1 METKRPTNPAAEEI
15 LGQYFPVLDNGFI
28 SIVDYLGT
36 DECIESA
43 ARVSY
48 GAGTRKISQ
57 TRGLIRYLKRHRH
70 TTPSEMVELK
80 FHVCCPIFVMR
91 QWIRHRTSSTNE
103 LSGRYSLLP
112 LVFYSPTQEQF
123 KTQSKNNNQGR
134 GEIIDEQKYEAAIQ
148 RWNEL
153 RKHSSHLYTDL
164 AEADVARELAR
175 IDLPLSTYTQ
185 FYWKVNLHNLFHFL
199 GLRADSHAQWEIRE
213 FAKVM
218 AGMTKRVAPLSFEA
232 WMDYDIGGASFSR
245 MELKLIKD
253 LIARN
258 VHMISAELDFH
269 ISENYEMS
277 KREITEFLNKLQI
290 QELDNFELDLTKAK
304 TPEYFQKIMQD
315 AVPKIDANTP
325 SM

>member
-1 METKRPTNPAAEEI
+1 METKRPTNPAVEEI

-28 SIVDYLGT
+28 SIVDYFGT

-134 GEIIDEQKYEAAIQ
+134 GEIIDEQKYEVAIQ

-153 RKHSSHLYTDL
+153 RKQSSHLYTDL

-258 VHMISAELDFH
+258 AHMTSVELDFH

-277 KREITEFLNKLQI
+277 KREVTEFLNKMEI

>member
-1 METKRPTNPAAEEI
+1 
-15 LGQYFPVLDNGFI
+15 
-28 SIVDYLGT
+28 
-36 DECIESA
+36 
-43 ARVSY
+43 
-48 GAGTRKISQ
+48 
-57 TRGLIRYLKRHRH
+57 
-70 TTPSEMVELK
+70 
-80 FHVCCPIFVMR
+80 
-91 QWIRHRTSSTNE
+91 
-103 LSGRYSLLP
+103 
-112 LVFYSPTQEQF
+112 
-123 KTQSKNNNQGR
+123 
-134 GEIIDEQKYEAAIQ
+134 
-148 RWNEL
+148 
-153 RKHSSHLYTDL
+153 LYTDL

-258 VHMISAELDFH
+258 AHMTSVELDFH

-277 KREITEFLNKLQI
+277 KREVTEFLNKMEI
-290 QELDNFELDLTKAK
+290 QEMDNFELDLTKAK